1 MKFSKKISIWL
12 VFSFAFMLIAL
23 PVFAA
28 EQAQPQLAA
37 PAKDAK
43 PAKRVPVLEG
53 QININTATADQ
64 FKMLPGI
71 GKKIADAIIEFRA
84 KNGNF
89 KTVDDLAKIKGIG
102 EKKLTTIK
110 NYLILEGET
119 TLTKK

>member
-12 VFSFAFMLIAL
+12 VFSFAFMLITL
-23 PVFAA
+23 SVLAA
-28 EQAQPQLAA
+28 EQAQPQPAA
-37 PAKDAK
+37 PAKDVQ

-71 GKKIADAIIEFRA
+71 GKKIADTIIEFRA

>member
-12 VFSFAFMLIAL
+12 VLSFAFMLIAL
-23 PVFAA
+23 PVLAA
-28 EQAQPQLAA
+28 EQAQPQPAA

-110 NYLILEGET
+110 KYLVLKGET